1 MFLLA
6 QKKVFCFGFLLF
18 KGKLSVK
25 EFEAT
30 VNSMKESDKS
40 LLILQLLDD
49 ILALNVEEID
59 YETFQRLV
67 TAESVAFPF
76 WS

>member
-1 MFLLA
+1 M
-6 QKKVFCFGFLLF
+6 
-18 KGKLSVK
+18 
-25 EFEAT
+25 
-30 VNSMKESDKS
+30 NESDKS

-67 TAESVAFPF
+67 TAETVSFPYF
-76 WS
+76 ASCIG